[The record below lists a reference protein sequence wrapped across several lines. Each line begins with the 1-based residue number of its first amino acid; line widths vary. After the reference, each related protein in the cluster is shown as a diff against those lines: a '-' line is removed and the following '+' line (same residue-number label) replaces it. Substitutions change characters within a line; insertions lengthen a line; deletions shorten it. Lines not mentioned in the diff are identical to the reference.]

1 MKLVRCAV
9 YTRKSSEEG
18 LEQDFNSLHAQR
30 EACAAYIL
38 SQASEGWTLTGEGY
52 DDGGISGGT
61 LERPGLQ
68 RLLEDVKAGLIDI
81 IVVYKV
87 DRLTRSL
94 LDFAK
99 LVEAFDAASVS
110 FVSVTQSFNTTTSM
124 GRLTLNML
132 LSFAQFEREVTAER
146 IRDKI
151 AASKARGMW
160 MGGVPPLGYRPEGR
174 SLAIVPEQATLVNDI
189 YRRYLEIGNV
199 RLLAEALREGGVL
212 APPRTTATG
221 KCMGGRPFTRGQ
233 LYLMLACRTYVG
245 EISHHGKSYPGLH
258 DAIIARDLW
267 DRVQALLQ
275 QNRQGR
281 RTGKNAE
288 QASLL
293 AGLVRDQAGEP
304 LIPVHATKGKVRY
317 RYYVSRALQ
326 AGEGSEGMR
335 IPARELETAV
345 VERLAQ
351 AFDEPL
357 QLVAQVGAGIESHD
371 ISRIMDMA
379 ERSAAPIRQRNR
391 EVVLRLVEAVETTRE
406 SLLIRCRGGAVL
418 ELLNLPPDYQ
428 AKDVALRSPVRL
440 TRSGRALRLV
450 QDGGA
455 AMSNRIDPSLVRM
468 VARAHQWWRILR
480 TEPID
485 IKTLASREK
494 VTASWMS
501 RVLRLAFLSPAVI
514 EAILTGRQKADVDG
528 AMLLARGAIDAAWGA
543 QKEQFLV
550 RTG

>member
-1 MKLVRCAV
+1 MKPVRSAI

-30 EACAAYIL
+30 EACSAYIL
-38 SQASEGWTLTGEGY
+38 SQASEGWAPVAECY

-68 RLLEDVKAGLIDI
+68 RLLADVKDGLIDI

-99 LVEAFDAASVS
+99 LVEAFDAADVS

-174 SLAIVPEQATLVNDI
+174 SLAIVPEQAALVNDI

-199 RLLAEALREGGVL
+199 RLLAEALREEGVV
-212 APPRTTATG
+212 APLRTTATG
-221 KCMGGRPFTRGQ
+221 KTMGGRPFTRGQ
-233 LYLMLACRTYVG
+233 LYLMLACRTYLG
-245 EISHHGKSYPGLH
+245 EISHHGKTYPGLH
-258 DAIIARDLW
+258 EAIIGRDLW
-267 DRVQALLQ
+267 DRVHALLQ

-281 RTGKNAE
+281 RAGKNAQ

-293 AGLVRDQAGEP
+293 AGLVRDHAGEP

-326 AGEGSEGMR
+326 TGEGAEGMR

-351 AFDEPL
+351 AFDDPML
-357 QLVAQVGAGIESHD
+357 LVAKAGVQPESHYVTG
-371 ISRIMDMA
+371 ILEKAREVAGRVRRREPGAIREIIGAVEAGGEGLVIRCSVAVIMSRIGISASSPA
-379 ERSAAPIRQRNR
+379 ETLTLSS
-391 EVVLRLVEAVETTRE
+391 RL
-406 SLLIRCRGGAVL
+406 
-418 ELLNLPPDYQ
+418 
-428 AKDVALRSPVRL
+428 RL

-450 QDGGA
+450 HDGGVTVA
-455 AMSNRIDPSLVRM
+455 AQADPSLVRL
-468 VARAHQWWRILR
+468 VVKAHQWWGILR
-480 TEPID
+480 SQPVD
-485 IKTLASREK
+485 IKTLAVREN
-494 VTASWMS
+494 VSASWMT
-501 RVLRLAFLSPAVI
+501 RVLRLVFLSPAVT
-514 EAILTGRQKADVDG
+514 EAILAGQQMAGVDSHR
-528 AMLLARGAIDAAWGA
+528 LLGCGAINPDWNL
-543 QKEQFLV
+543 QERDLLPKP
-550 RTG
+550 